1 MKLKLLMVAAAMLV
15 GTTSALALVQKP
27 AAVDEAQVP
36 TEVLVQKL
44 AASLPKASSM
54 DRAP

>member
-1 MKLKLLMVAAAMLV
+1 MKLKLITIAAAMLV

-27 AAVDEAQVP
+27 AGVDAAQVRSDVP
-36 TEVLVQKL
+36 VQNF
-44 AASLPKASSM
+44 AAALPKASSM